1 MGKIV
6 LWIVVAFVAL
16 FVVRLVNVAK
26 LRARRQRERAAP
38 KAVEAMVRCRHCGV
52 FVPRAEATPDADGYR
67 CADPRCAA
75 GAARRP

>member
-6 LWIVVAFVAL
+6 LWIVVGFVAL
-16 FVVRLVNVAK
+16 LALRLVNVAK

-52 FVPRAEATPDADGYR
+52 FVPRAEASADGDGYR
-67 CADPRCAA
+67 CADPRCVVG
-75 GAARRP
+75 GARPP